1 MFDSDVLRA
10 RARFYEFFSY
20 AFFYD
25 EKGAGFENWQ
35 EQARFFSQNPL
46 NDNCDF
52 SPILEAD
59 FSSFKAEQNA
69 VLFDLSY
76 ANVPL
81 NASFYDEGRD
91 NGKKRVEAIAVLK
104 NSDLR
109 RNIEKCGESEDFIG
123 FLFLMMSAFLRAQ
136 IKDEKNASQNA
147 KDTFEHLINPCI
159 DELCE
164 LLGAHKDSVIFK
176 ALARTIAE
184 FVDIERAVYAI
195 PAPQKVQI
203 SVAKEAM
210 SMRPHSSKMPTAK
223 SKLNWD
229 EFTSL

>member
-1 MFDSDVLRA
+1 MFDTDVLRA

-25 EKGAGFENWQ
+25 EKGKGFANWQ
-35 EQARFFSQNPL
+35 EQAKFFSQNEL
-46 NDNCDF
+46 GCDF
-52 SPILEAD
+52 EPILKAD
-59 FSSFKAEQNA
+59 FTSFKAEQNA

-104 NSDLR
+104 NSNLR
-109 RNIEKCGESEDFIG
+109 RNIEKCSESEDFIG
-123 FLFLMMSAFLRAQ
+123 FWFLMMREFLEGQ
-136 IKDEKNASQNA
+136 IKGQENASQNA
-147 KDTFEHLINPCI
+147 KDTFEYLINPCI

-164 LLGAHKDSVIFK
+164 LLGSHEDSCIFK
-176 ALARTIAE
+176 ALSQIISW
-184 FVDIERAVYAI
+184 FVNLERAYYAI
-195 PAPQKVQI
+195 NAPQKAQI

-210 SMRPHSSKMPTAK
+210 NMRPHSSKMPTAK

>member
-1 MFDSDVLRA
+1 MFDTDVLRA

-25 EKGAGFENWQ
+25 EKGVGFERWQ
-35 EQARFFSQNPL
+35 EQAKFFSQHEL
-46 NDNCDF
+46 GGDF
-52 SPILEAD
+52 SPILKAD
-59 FSSFKAEQNA
+59 FASFKAEQNV

-104 NSDLR
+104 NSNLR
-109 RNIEKCGESEDFIG
+109 RNIEKCSESEDFIG
-123 FLFLMMSAFLRAQ
+123 FLFLMMREFLEGQ
-136 IKDEKNASQNA
+136 IKGEANASQNA
-147 KDTFEHLINPCI
+147 KDSFEHLINPCI

-164 LLGAHKDSVIFK
+164 LLRSHKDSCIFK
-176 ALARTIAE
+176 ALSQIISW
-184 FVDIERAVYAI
+184 FMDLERAFYALS
-195 PAPQKVQI
+195 APQKAKT

-210 SMRPHSSKMPTAK
+210 NMRPHSSKMPTAK

-229 EFTSL
+229 EFTTL